1 MSDTPSEYE
10 IRKAILST
18 MTDRDIEAIIR
29 DKESEARLTRIN
41 DMYIPILSA
50 ISDWLGMKIAFVRS
64 SFLSELNSE
73 INSAIAEL
81 KRELKMRRSPES
93 VIDLKELKAMVPIA
107 NVVRHY
113 VPSYGM
119 RQGNIK
125 CPFHEEKS

>member
-1 MSDTPSEYE
+1 METSEYE
-10 IRKAILST
+10 IRKAILSE

-41 DMYIPILSA
+41 DMYMPILSA
-50 ISDWLGMKIAFVRS
+50 IADWLGMKIEFVRS

-73 INSAIAEL
+73 INQVIREF
-81 KRELKMRRSPES
+81 KTELKMRRSPES

-107 NVVRHY
+107 SVVRHY
-113 VPSYGM
+113 IPSYGM

>member
-1 MSDTPSEYE
+1 MEYE

-81 KRELKMRRSPES
+81 KRELKLRRSPES